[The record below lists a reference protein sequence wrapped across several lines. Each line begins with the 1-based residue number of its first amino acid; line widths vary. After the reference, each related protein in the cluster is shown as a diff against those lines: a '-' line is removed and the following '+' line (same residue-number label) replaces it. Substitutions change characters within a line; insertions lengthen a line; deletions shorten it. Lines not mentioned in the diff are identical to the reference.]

1 MLCDGEKLKN
11 CFIFRHLDS
20 LSAADGN
27 EDHDIARRIGIAQ
40 TRAGKMRH
48 VLGSKHIP
56 MATKLR
62 LYGAAVGS
70 LFTYGSES
78 WTLTAK
84 VLRRLNGANSRLLS
98 HFTKKSIPEEVR
110 AATTSYDLNLE
121 IRKRRLCWLGHLLR
135 VDKGRIVRK
144 AVEEQHER

>member
-1 MLCDGEKLKN
+1 MCDGEKLKN
-11 CFIFRHLDS
+11 CFILGS
-20 LSAADGN
+20 LFAADDN
-27 EDHDIARRIGIAQ
+27 EDHDIARRIGIVQ

-56 MATKLR
+56 MTTKLR

-70 LFTYGSES
+70 LFTHGSVS
-78 WTLTAK
+78 WTLTTK

-98 HFTKKSIPEEVR
+98 HFTKKNIPEEVR

-121 IRKRRLCWLGHLLR
+121 IRKRRLCWLGYLLR